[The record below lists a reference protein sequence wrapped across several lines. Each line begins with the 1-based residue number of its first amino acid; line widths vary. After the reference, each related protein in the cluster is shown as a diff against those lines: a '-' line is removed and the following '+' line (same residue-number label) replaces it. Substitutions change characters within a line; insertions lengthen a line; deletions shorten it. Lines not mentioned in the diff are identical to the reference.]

1 MEAVIIGVGLHPFGR
16 FPGKSAMDMAA
27 DAVRL
32 ALADAGVGWPQVQ
45 TGFIGSLEVANPD
58 AIVGRLGLTGIPL
71 RGVFNGCA
79 TAGSALAMAARAI
92 ENGECDVAIAIG
104 MDKHPRGAFA
114 ADPSVGGLPDWYGQ
128 TGLYITTHFF
138 GMKINRYMHD
148 HGITEQTLA
157 RVAAKNFRNASG
169 NDKAW
174 RRTPLSVEEIL
185 ASPTLNYPLRQ
196 YMYCGPDEGAAAAVL
211 CRADQAHKYAGR
223 PVRVRA
229 CALRSRRIG
238 AFEVQSPALPAGE
251 PTPSPTVDASR
262 EAYELAG
269 IGPQDVAVAQLQDTD
284 AGSEIIHLA
293 ENGLCKDGEQ
303 ERMIA
308 DGETEIT
315 GRLPVNTDGGLI
327 GNGEP
332 IGASGLRQIH
342 ELVLQLRGGAGA
354 RQVAG
359 NPAVGYA
366 HLYGAPG
373 VSAVTILST

>member
-1 MEAVIIGVGLHPFGR
+1 MEAVIVGVGLHPFGR

-32 ALADAGVGWPQVQ
+32 ALADAGVRWPQVQ

-174 RRTPLSVEEIL
+174 RRTP
-185 ASPTLNYPLRQ
+185 
-196 YMYCGPDEGAAAAVL
+196 
-211 CRADQAHKYAGR
+211 
-223 PVRVRA
+223 
-229 CALRSRRIG
+229 
-238 AFEVQSPALPAGE
+238 
-251 PTPSPTVDASR
+251 
-262 EAYELAG
+262 
-269 IGPQDVAVAQLQDTD
+269 
-284 AGSEIIHLA
+284 
-293 ENGLCKDGEQ
+293 
-303 ERMIA
+303 
-308 DGETEIT
+308 
-315 GRLPVNTDGGLI
+315 
-327 GNGEP
+327 
-332 IGASGLRQIH
+332 
-342 ELVLQLRGGAGA
+342 
-354 RQVAG
+354 
-359 NPAVGYA
+359 
-366 HLYGAPG
+366 
-373 VSAVTILST
+373 